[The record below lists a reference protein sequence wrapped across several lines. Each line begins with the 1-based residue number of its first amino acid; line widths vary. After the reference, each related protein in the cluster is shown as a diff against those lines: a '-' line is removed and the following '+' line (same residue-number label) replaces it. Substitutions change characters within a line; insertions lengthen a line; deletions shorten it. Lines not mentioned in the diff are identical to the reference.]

1 MGSPEQLTDNKK
13 IRVKETDNRLQR
25 NNGVTVDHLND
36 KSPADRRTSLEYT
49 EAHNI
54 DQHVVVTLTKPTKV
68 EMVIRGNRP
77 T

>member
-13 IRVKETDNRLQR
+13 IRVKETD